1 MGVSEWYDISD
12 FEEQRELYF
21 DKSSSAVSQ
30 VFDVICF
37 ELRLKLNHHMPLPD
51 PFLFPRKNKVVQ
63 RLSSSIHRLVPEE
76 GYTISAVPSDESIV
90 LDGELRSGL
99 DCDALQNQQLEF
111 GARVG
116 RVVGILFLQ
125 LLLGKIVTRVVVR
138 LSTRRIAASK

>member
-1 MGVSEWYDISD
+1 
-12 FEEQRELYF
+12 
-21 DKSSSAVSQ
+21 
-30 VFDVICF
+30 
-37 ELRLKLNHHMPLPD
+37 MPLPN
-51 PFLFPRKNKVVQ
+51 PFLFSRKNKVVQ
-63 RLSSSIHRLVPEE
+63 RLSSSIHCLVPEE

-138 LSTRRIAASK
+138 LLTRRLAASK